1 MLRAPPRLLRRRSV
15 WAAAVLW
22 CLGGCVAA
30 PEAARDGGTSCVSE
44 SQCNGG
50 ATCGTLRLC
59 VAGACSDDRVFR
71 ACPDGRY
78 PDAGTAVGE
87 CLTYVDCNRLF
98 CGALIPCIGLRCDT
112 NAPALIIPCGD
123 AAADAR

>member
-1 MLRAPPRLLRRRSV
+1 MLRARAPLPGLRSL
-15 WAAAVLW
+15 WAAAMLCAV
-22 CLGGCVAA
+22 GGCVAA
-30 PEAARDGGTSCVSE
+30 PEAARDGGTACVSE
-44 SQCNGG
+44 SECNGG
-50 ATCGTLRLC
+50 ATCGSLRLC

-78 PDAGTAVGE
+78 PDAGSAVGE

-98 CGALIPCIGLRCDT
+98 CGALIPCNGLRCDT

>member
-1 MLRAPPRLLRRRSV
+1 MLRALPRLPRRRSV
-15 WAAAVLW
+15 WAAAALW
-22 CLGGCVAA
+22 CLGGCVGA
-30 PEAARDGGTSCVSE
+30 PEAARDGGTSCVAESE
-44 SQCNGG
+44 CNGG
-50 ATCGTLRLC
+50 ATCGSLRLC

-87 CLTYVDCNRLF
+87 CLTYVDCNRLV

-112 NAPALIIPCGD
+112 RAPALIIPCGD